1 MAFCRWYDKQFEDVS
16 EHEQEQCEENGQDCR
31 TCPDLIADS
40 KQAAAVAAE
49 MTREERGNREDE
61 LLARFA
67 VKMIKIQK
75 FEN

>member
-40 KQAAAVAAE
+40 KQAAADYIDNPVMEFGA
-49 MTREERGNREDE
+49 
-61 LLARFA
+61 
-67 VKMIKIQK
+67 
-75 FEN
+75 

>member
-40 KQAAAVAAE
+40 KQAAAGAGQDAD
-49 MTREERGNREDE
+49 NRT
-61 LLARFA
+61 LQYGA
-67 VKMIKIQK
+67 
-75 FEN
+75 